1 MEGTKDLGTLV
12 LGQLLTVAESPPFSA
27 LKRRDI
33 RGQGRKRKE
42 RGRWGQR
49 CQMLSLPHPGF
60 PAGLISSL
68 GHQKD
73 PWTELVGG
81 LVTSSDLSHR
91 QGETLVESFLPL
103 AHP

>member
-1 MEGTKDLGTLV
+1 
-12 LGQLLTVAESPPFSA
+12 
-27 LKRRDI
+27 
-33 RGQGRKRKE
+33 
-42 RGRWGQR
+42 
-49 CQMLSLPHPGF
+49 MLSLPHPGF